1 MSRKEVPRPGLLK
14 LVLDGKATN
23 AQGAASLR
31 LSPAAHPAAEGA
43 VADRGAGRLA
53 APQPRPAV
61 PAPPAGA
68 ADRPRST
75 PCCRRATRTSMIATP
90 PRSCAR
96 WRACASAASP
106 VRRRRRALGLPA
118 KHRRRARVH
127 RHRRTPEARMGQLVQ
142 VDASPF
148 AWLGAGGPA
157 MTLHGAI
164 DDATNTVLAL
174 HFRPTE
180 DLHGYAVVFQQLFTQ
195 YGVPLAFY
203 GDRINIL
210 VRNDPHWSLDEQ
222 LRGAQDPTHLGRIL
236 HDLGIGYIAAGS
248 PEAKGRVERLW
259 RTLQDRLT
267 SELRLRHITTPEAA
281 NAFLPE
287 FLRGLQSALYP
298 DPGGGGPRLAPR
310 PARSRPRAQL
320 SLYAPGRP
328 RQHGPPR
335 APLDPAPARPP
346 PALLRPLSRRGPGT
360 ARWPPR
366 RPAWGGRPRH
376 AAGASQL
383 HPQAPQRPEFRPAP
397 PRATAWTCA
406 RAAFTRARGPAHGSG
421 STRRPRDTV
430 YPFPKPAICT
440 PRRAPPVAQGHHPKG
455 PGPLPRTGMTL
466 SCCS

>member
-1 MSRKEVPRPGLLK
+1 MEGLRVSRE
-14 LVLDGKATN
+14 
-23 AQGAASLR
+23 S
-31 LSPAAHPAAEGA
+31 
-43 VADRGAGRLA
+43 
-53 APQPRPAV
+53 
-61 PAPPAGA
+61 
-68 ADRPRST
+68 
-75 PCCRRATRTSMIATP
+75 
-90 PRSCAR
+90 
-96 WRACASAASP
+96 

-148 AWLGAGGPA
+148 AWLGARGPA

-180 DLHGYAVVFQQLFTQ
+180 DLHGYAVVFQQLFAQ

-287 FLRGLQSALYP
+287 FLRTSMPLYP
-298 DPGGGGPRLAPR
+298 DPGGGGARLAPR

-335 APLDPAPARPP
+335 A
-346 PALLRPLSRRGPGT
+346 ALGP
-360 ARWPPR
+360 
-366 RPAWGGRPRH
+366 
-376 AAGASQL
+376 SS
-383 HPQAPQRPEFRPAP
+383 RPAP
-397 PRATAWTCA
+397 TSAPTPAVVSSSGNCSMAASSSCMRGPSSPRSRRPPTSRLKPHSAPSSDRRHPAQRPGPAPEPLSCE
-406 RAAFTRARGPAHGSG
+406 RAAPHTAQDQRGDLEARSTPASIPR
-421 STRRPRDTV
+421 SARPAARHPWRKAITKKAQAL
-430 YPFPKPAICT
+430 YP
-440 PRRAPPVAQGHHPKG
+440 V
-455 PGPLPRTGMTL
+455 PG
-466 SCCS
+466 

>member
-1 MSRKEVPRPGLLK
+1 MLQTRYKDFNDCHATEKLREVEGLRVSRE
-14 LVLDGKATN
+14 
-23 AQGAASLR
+23 
-31 LSPAAHPAAEGA
+31 
-43 VADRGAGRLA
+43 
-53 APQPRPAV
+53 
-61 PAPPAGA
+61 
-68 ADRPRST
+68 
-75 PCCRRATRTSMIATP
+75 
-90 PRSCAR
+90 
-96 WRACASAASP
+96 P

-148 AWLGAGGPA
+148 AWLGARGPA

-210 VRNDPHWSLDEQ
+210 VRNDSHWSLDEQ

-287 FLRGLQSALYP
+287 FLADFNRRFTRTPAEAAPAWRRAPRDLALVSAVAIRAGSPATTRSTSGLAGSSSRPAPTSAPSPAVASRSGNCSMAASSSCMRGPSSPRSRRPPTSASRPTAPRVPTGATPRNGLHLLQSRFHASARPRTRLRINAQTPRQALPLPSKPRSARPAARHPWRKAITKKAQALYP
-298 DPGGGGPRLAPR
+298 VPG
-310 PARSRPRAQL
+310 
-320 SLYAPGRP
+320 
-328 RQHGPPR
+328 
-335 APLDPAPARPP
+335 
-346 PALLRPLSRRGPGT
+346 
-360 ARWPPR
+360 
-366 RPAWGGRPRH
+366 
-376 AAGASQL
+376 
-383 HPQAPQRPEFRPAP
+383 
-397 PRATAWTCA
+397 
-406 RAAFTRARGPAHGSG
+406 
-421 STRRPRDTV
+421 
-430 YPFPKPAICT
+430 
-440 PRRAPPVAQGHHPKG
+440 
-455 PGPLPRTGMTL
+455 
-466 SCCS
+466 